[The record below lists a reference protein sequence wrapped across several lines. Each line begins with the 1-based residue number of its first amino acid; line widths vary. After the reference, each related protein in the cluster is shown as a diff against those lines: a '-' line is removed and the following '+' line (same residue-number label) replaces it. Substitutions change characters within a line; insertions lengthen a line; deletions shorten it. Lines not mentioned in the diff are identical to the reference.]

1 MRPVLSSLPYTDGVY
16 ASPSSFNQFGSNSAG
31 LKREKDHTHTRQKSL
46 NKSQESYSA
55 GSSGEPGGR
64 RKAGLL
70 PRARGAGT
78 ALPAPRGARPR
89 PPSLPTTLSRRGYL
103 QVGRGGRH
111 GGDPRRLPGEGL
123 GRRQA
128 TGDVD
133 SHLERPERTQASGL
147 EPRGCLPRELVRK
160 PPGTQTAPDP
170 PHRASA
176 SQPPRRARVPP
187 LPQNFRFRHQ
197 HAPHPVPDCRGL
209 AFALGLARPGRGS
222 LNPAEAWQKSSCAQ
236 AHYGSAEPVGP
247 LAVQG
252 CSCFFLLRLWSSL
265 RRVTG
270 SGASHVT
277 ERGASSVALSPE
289 L

>member
-31 LKREKDHTHTRQKSL
+31 LKREKDHTYTRQKSL

-55 GSSGEPGGR
+55 GSSGEPESR

-78 ALPAPRGARPR
+78 ALPAPRGARPRPPSLR

-128 TGDVD
+128 TGRRRLTPGAARTHAGQRLGTSRLPPSGTCSETTRHSD
-133 SHLERPERTQASGL
+133 SARPS
-147 EPRGCLPRELVRK
+147 
-160 PPGTQTAPDP
+160 PPGFRDP
-170 PHRASA
+170 SPRA
-176 SQPPRRARVPP
+176 
-187 LPQNFRFRHQ
+187 
-197 HAPHPVPDCRGL
+197 GL
-209 AFALGLARPGRGS
+209 ASRLCRRTSAFVISTRPTPSPTVAVSPSPWASRGRDAGL
-222 LNPAEAWQKSSCAQ
+222 
-236 AHYGSAEPVGP
+236 
-247 LAVQG
+247 
-252 CSCFFLLRLWSSL
+252 
-265 RRVTG
+265 
-270 SGASHVT
+270 
-277 ERGASSVALSPE
+277 
-289 L
+289 